1 MPSSTD
7 CESNFESQVAVLFGA
22 SENHSLD
29 VLIRQGAPL
38 SAIDRVAE
46 YGVNAGELGIISK
59 NALKRR
65 LNQGKPLTPCE
76 GDKLYRAIM
85 ATLLA
90 TSIFRNKRK
99 SVTWL
104 HKPRKAFGGCTAL
117 EATATTPGYKSV
129 VTLLEQLRHGFAA

>member
-7 CESNFESQVAVLFGA
+7 CESNFERQVAVLFGA
-22 SENHSLD
+22 SEDHSLD

-65 LNQGKPLTPCE
+65 LNKGKPLTP
-76 GDKLYRAIM
+76 
-85 ATLLA
+85 
-90 TSIFRNKRK
+90 
-99 SVTWL
+99 
-104 HKPRKAFGGCTAL
+104 
-117 EATATTPGYKSV
+117 
-129 VTLLEQLRHGFAA
+129 LRG

>member
-1 MPSSTD
+1 M
-7 CESNFESQVAVLFGA
+7 AVLHGA

-46 YGVNAGELGIISK
+46 NGVNAGELGIISK

-65 LNQGKPLTPCE
+65 LNQGKPLTPCVD
-76 GDKLYRAIM
+76 DKLYRAIM
-85 ATLLA
+85 ATFLA

-99 SVTWL
+99 SDIWL
-104 HKPRKAFGGCTAL
+104 HKPRKAFGGRTAL
-117 EATATTPGYKSV
+117 EATAATPGYKSV
-129 VTLLEQLRHGFAA
+129 VTLLEPLRHGFAA